1 MSAWRNY
8 AQKQRQP
15 MVQVPLAATY
25 LAVRLLQEQPEAE
38 SLFADLLKHLHTAL
52 GSCPSRESSLVKTV
66 EAARRA
72 AIPLDRNDL
81 DCLFAAGALA
91 DGSVKNRAFRCEN
104 PLLGLGYLD
113 LERNSYV
120 ATLADRNRRDYQPQH
135 TFLPPGGFEKLQPVL
150 AQTPQPLCGLVTH
163 EASPSLLALDF
174 SAEWLEA
181 TRQSLEQA
189 ITSADGLKVE
199 CRLYVRSVPT
209 RTGKNYKAH
218 STASLAVQPLAA
230 GIFSLVQPSPE
241 WLMGLHACSL
251 QGAWVSLDCPVF
263 RMVCRVPDISAPSG
277 LVPAIGFSPHH
288 WFLQCLGIPNHCCAY
303 IPNKWM
309 EPLTQRFWWFAATEP
324 IIWLV
329 NTGAFKSEPPPAEG
343 VLRS

>member
-1 MSAWRNY
+1 
-8 AQKQRQP
+8 

-25 LAVRLLQEQPEAE
+25 LAVRLLQGKPEAAP
-38 SLFADLLKHLHTAL
+38 LLADLLKHLHTAL
-52 GSCPSRESSLVKTV
+52 GSCPSRESSFVKTL

-91 DGSVKNRAFRCEN
+91 DGSVKNRAFRCEK

-120 ATLADRNRRDYQPQH
+120 ATLADRNRRDHQPQH
-135 TFLPPGGFEKLQPVL
+135 TFLPPGGFEKLQPLL
-150 AQTPQPLCGLVTH
+150 AQAPRPQCGLVMH

-189 ITSADGLKVE
+189 ITSVDGLKVE
-199 CRLYVRSVPT
+199 CRLYVRRVPT
-209 RTGKNYKAH
+209 RTAKNYKAH
-218 STASLAVQPLAA
+218 STASLAIHPLVE
-230 GIFSLVQPSPE
+230 GLYSLVPESPE

-251 QGAWVSLDCPVF
+251 QGAWVYLECSVF
-263 RMVCRVPDISAPSG
+263 RMVCRVPDISAPSA
-277 LVPAIGFSPHH
+277 LVRAAGFSPHD

-303 IPNKWM
+303 IPDKWM
-309 EPLTQRFWWFAATEP
+309 EPLTERFWWFAATEP
-324 IIWLV
+324 NIWLV
-329 NTGAFKSEPPPAEG
+329 NTGVLNSEPTIAEG
-343 VLRS
+343 MIRS